1 MTLGEV
7 MIEVLRSAGRK
18 VADRIRGRSAAVRS
32 EESGKNSRIMT
43 LPASDLGG
51 AFWHWSRDVIIGLAV
66 ISGVINLLALTG
78 SFYMLQVYD
87 RVLGSR
93 SLPTLVGLTLLMLM
107 LYALYGGLDALRSQ
121 VIARLGGRIDRQLR
135 SGVLSAVLRLPLRSP
150 LPGDGLQP
158 IRDLDQIRAVMSGA
172 GPAALFDIPWLPVY
186 QALVFSLHPYLGMV
200 ATGGAVVMLAATVLT
215 ERRSHAPARAV
226 AKSGAERQGFL
237 DVARRNLEV
246 IRAHGLEPVFLKR
259 WTQVSDRHMDDLV
272 RSVDGPGPLVAF
284 SRIFRMALQSLIL
297 AVGAYVVIAGEAS
310 AGVIIAASIISGR
323 ALAPIESA
331 IANWRGMVGARQA
344 YGRLV
349 KILDTGEA
357 RAPANVLPP
366 PHSQLSVEALSLTP
380 PGVSKLVV
388 QNVTFELKAGDG
400 MGLIGPSASGKSS
413 LARALVGVWLPH
425 RGTVRLDG
433 ATLDHWSPEQ
443 LGPHIGYLPQ
453 DVEIFEGTIAENI
466 ARLESQPDPAKI
478 VAAAQEAGI
487 HEMILAMPQDYS
499 AKVGIAGAAL
509 SAGQKQRL
517 ALARALYG
525 NPFLI
530 VLDEPNSNLDSDG
543 DAALGQALTRV
554 RERGGIVVVVA
565 HRPSAIGAL
574 NKLMVMAGGQVQAF
588 GEKEEVLARMTQ
600 RAAAPSLSVVAPQ
613 AQGKAG
619 SQ

>member
-1 MTLGEV
+1 M
-7 MIEVLRSAGRK
+7 
-18 VADRIRGRSAAVRS
+18 
-32 EESGKNSRIMT
+32 
-43 LPASDLGG
+43 
-51 AFWHWSRDVIIGLAV
+51 

-107 LYALYGGLDALRSQ
+107 LYALYGGLDAVRSQ
-121 VIARLGGRIDRQLR
+121 VIARLGGRIDRQMR
-135 SGVLSAVLRLPLRSP
+135 SGVLSAVLRSPLRSP

-186 QALVFSLHPYLGMV
+186 PYLGMV

-215 ERRSHAPARAV
+215 ERRSHGPARAV

-297 AVGAYVVIAGEAS
+297 AVGAYVVIKGEAS
-310 AGVIIAASIISGR
+310 GGVIIASSIISGR

-331 IANWRGMVGARQA
+331 IANWRGLVAARQA

-349 KILDTGEA
+349 KILETGDA

-366 PHSQLSVEALSLTP
+366 PHAQLSVEALGVAP
-380 PGVSKLVV
+380 PGVSRLVV
-388 QNVTFELKAGDG
+388 QDVTFELKAGDG

-453 DVEIFEGTIAENI
+453 GVEIFEGTIAENI

-499 AKVGIAGAAL
+499 TKVGVAGTAL

-525 NPFLI
+525 DPFLI
-530 VLDEPNSNLDSDG
+530 VLDEPNSNLDADG
-543 DAALGQALTRV
+543 DAALGRALARV

-565 HRPSAIGAL
+565 HRPSAIGSL
-574 NKLMVMAGGQVQAF
+574 NKLMVMASGQVQAF
-588 GEKEEVLARMTQ
+588 GEKDEVLARMTQ
-600 RAAAPSLSVVAPQ
+600 RAGGPALSVVAPQ
-613 AQGKAG
+613 TQSKGAG
-619 SQ
+619 Q

>member
-1 MTLGEV
+1 

-18 VADRIRGRSAAVRS
+18 VADRFRGRATAVRP
-32 EESGKNSRIMT
+32 EGSGEDSRIRT
-43 LPASDLGG
+43 LPASALGG
-51 AFWHWSRDVIIGLAV
+51 ALWHWSRDVMVGLAV

-107 LYALYGGLDALRSQ
+107 LYALYGGLDAVRSQ
-121 VIARLGGRIDRQLR
+121 VIARLGGRIDRQMR
-135 SGVLSAVLRLPLRSP
+135 SGVLSAVLRSPLRSP

-158 IRDLDQIRAVMSGA
+158 IRDLDQIRTVMSGA

-186 QALVFSLHPYLGMV
+186 LALVFSLHPYLGMV

-215 ERRSHAPARAV
+215 ERRSHGPARAV

-297 AVGAYVVIAGEAS
+297 AVGAYVVIKGEAS
-310 AGVIIAASIISGR
+310 GGVIIASSIISGR

-331 IANWRGMVGARQA
+331 IANWRGMVAARQA

-349 KILDTGEA
+349 KILETGDA

-366 PHSQLSVEALSLTP
+366 PHAQLSVEALGVAP
-380 PGVSKLVV
+380 PGVSRLVV

-453 DVEIFEGTIAENI
+453 GVEIFEGTIAENI

-478 VAAAQEAGI
+478 VAAAKEAGI

-499 AKVGIAGAAL
+499 TKVGVAGTAL

-525 NPFLI
+525 DPFLI
-530 VLDEPNSNLDSDG
+530 VLDEPNSNLDADG
-543 DAALGQALTRV
+543 DAALSRALARV

-565 HRPSAIGAL
+565 HRPSAIGSL
-574 NKLMVMAGGQVQAF
+574 NKLMVMASGQVQAF
-588 GEKEEVLARMTQ
+588 GEKDEVLARMTQ
-600 RAAAPSLSVVAPQ
+600 RAAGPALSVVAPQ
-613 AQGKAG
+613 TQGKGAG
-619 SQ
+619 Q

>member
-1 MTLGEV
+1 
-7 MIEVLRSAGRK
+7 
-18 VADRIRGRSAAVRS
+18 
-32 EESGKNSRIMT
+32 
-43 LPASDLGG
+43 
-51 AFWHWSRDVIIGLAV
+51 
-66 ISGVINLLALTG
+66 
-78 SFYMLQVYD
+78 MLQVYD

-107 LYALYGGLDALRSQ
+107 LYALYGGLDAVRSQ

-135 SGVLSAVLRLPLRSP
+135 SSVLSAVLKSPLRSP
-150 LPGDGLQP
+150 VPGDSLQP
-158 IRDLDQIRAVMSGA
+158 VRDLDQVRAVMSGA
-172 GPAALFDIPWLPVY
+172 GPAALFDVPWLPVY
-186 QALVFSLHPYLGMV
+186 LALVFSLHPYLGIV
-200 ATGGAVVMLAATVLT
+200 AAGGAVIMLTVTLLT
-215 ERRSHAPARAV
+215 ERRSHEPARAV
-226 AKSGAERQGFL
+226 AKSGGERQGFL

-246 IRAHGLEPVFLKR
+246 IHAHGLEPVLLKR
-259 WTQVSDRHMDDLV
+259 WAQLSDRHTEDLV
-272 RSVDGPGPLVAF
+272 RSVEGPAPLVAF

-297 AVGAYVVIAGEAS
+297 AVGAYVVIKGEATG
-310 AGVIIAASIISGR
+310 GVIIASSIISGR
-323 ALAPIESA
+323 ALAPLESA
-331 IANWRGMVGARQA
+331 IGNWRGMVAARQA

-349 KILDTGEA
+349 KVLETGEA

-366 PHSQLSVEALSLTP
+366 PHSQLSVEALSLAP
-380 PGVSKLVV
+380 PGVSRLVV

-453 DVEIFEGTIAENI
+453 DVEVFDGTIAENI
-466 ARLESQPDPAKI
+466 ARLESQPDPGRI
-478 VAAAQEAGI
+478 VAAAREAGI

-499 AKVGIAGAAL
+499 TKVGFAGAAL

-525 NPFLI
+525 NPFLL
-530 VLDEPNSNLDSDG
+530 VLDEPNSNLDADG
-543 DAALGQALTRV
+543 DAALSRALARV

-565 HRPSAIGAL
+565 HRPSAIGSL

-588 GEKEEVLARMTQ
+588 GAKEEVLARMTQ
-600 RAAAPSLSVVAPQ
+600 RAAGPALSVVAAPAQ
-613 AQGKAG
+613 AKGVVQ
-619 SQ
+619 

>member
-1 MTLGEV
+1 MRLHSSPAP
-7 MIEVLRSAGRK
+7 L
-18 VADRIRGRSAAVRS
+18 
-32 EESGKNSRIMT
+32 SGVGAEKSHGQT
-43 LPASDLGG
+43 LPADALGT
-51 AFWHWSRDVIIGLAV
+51 ALWHWCRDVMVGLAV

-107 LYALYGGLDALRSQ
+107 LYALYGGLDAVRSQ

-135 SGVLSAVLRLPLRSP
+135 SSVLSAVLKSPLRSP
-150 LPGDGLQP
+150 LPGDSLQP
-158 IRDLDQIRAVMSGA
+158 VRDLDQVRAVMSGA
-172 GPAALFDIPWLPVY
+172 GPAALFDVPWLPVY
-186 QALVFSLHPYLGMV
+186 LALVFSLHPYLGIV
-200 ATGGAVVMLAATVLT
+200 ATGGAVIMLTVTVLT
-215 ERRSHAPARAV
+215 ERRSHEPARAV
-226 AKSGAERQGFL
+226 AKSGGERQGFL

-246 IRAHGLEPVFLKR
+246 IHAHGLEPVLLKR
-259 WTQVSDRHMDDLV
+259 WAQVSDRHMEDLV
-272 RSVDGPGPLVAF
+272 RSVEGPAPLVAF

-297 AVGAYVVIAGEAS
+297 AVGAYVVIKGEATG
-310 AGVIIAASIISGR
+310 GVIIASSIISGR
-323 ALAPIESA
+323 ALAPLESA
-331 IANWRGMVGARQA
+331 IGNWRGMVAARQA

-349 KILDTGEA
+349 QVLETGEA

-366 PHSQLSVEALSLTP
+366 PHSQLSVEALSLAP
-380 PGVSKLVV
+380 PGVSRLVV

-425 RGTVRLDG
+425 RGNVRLDG

-453 DVEIFEGTIAENI
+453 DVEIFDGTIAENI

-478 VAAAQEAGI
+478 VAAAREAGI

-499 AKVGIAGAAL
+499 TKVGFAGAAL

-525 NPFLI
+525 NPFLL
-530 VLDEPNSNLDSDG
+530 VLDEPNSNLDADG
-543 DAALGQALTRV
+543 DAALSRALATV

-565 HRPSAIGAL
+565 HRPSALGSL

-588 GEKEEVLARMTQ
+588 GAKEEVLARMTQ
-600 RAAAPSLSVVAPQ
+600 RAAGPALSVVAAPAQ
-613 AQGKAG
+613 AKGVVQ
-619 SQ
+619 

>member
-1 MTLGEV
+1 ML
-7 MIEVLRSAGRK
+7 
-18 VADRIRGRSAAVRS
+18 
-32 EESGKNSRIMT
+32 
-43 LPASDLGG
+43 
-51 AFWHWSRDVIIGLAV
+51 GLAV

-107 LYALYGGLDALRSQ
+107 LYALYGCLDAVRSQ

-135 SGVLSAVLRLPLRSP
+135 SAVLSAVLTSPLRAP
-150 LPGDGLQP
+150 LPGESLQP
-158 IRDLDQIRAVMSGA
+158 VRDLDQVRAVMSGA

-186 QALVFSLHPYLGMV
+186 LALVFSLHPYLGVV
-200 ATGGAVVMLAATVLT
+200 ATLGAAIMLGATLLA
-215 ERRSHAPARAV
+215 EYRSREPARAV
-226 AKSGAERQGFL
+226 SRSGAERQGFL
-237 DVARRNLEV
+237 DIARRNIEV
-246 IRAHGLEPVFLKR
+246 IRAHGLEQVLLKR
-259 WTQVSDRHMDDLV
+259 WAHVSDRHMDDLV
-272 RSVDGPGPLVAF
+272 RSVEGPGPLVAF

-297 AVGAYVVIAGEAS
+297 AVGAYVVIKGEAS
-310 AGVIIAASIISGR
+310 GGVIIASSIISGR
-323 ALAPIESA
+323 ALAPLEAA

-349 KILDTGEA
+349 KVLQAGEA
-357 RAPANVLPP
+357 RPAANVLPAP
-366 PHSQLSVEALSLTP
+366 RSHLSVEGLSLVP
-380 PGVSKLVV
+380 PGASRLVV

-400 MGLIGPSASGKSS
+400 LGLIGPSASGKSS

-425 RGTVRLDG
+425 RGAVRLDG

-466 ARLESQPDPAKI
+466 ARLEASPDPAKI
-478 VAAAQEAGI
+478 VAAAREAGI

-499 AKVGIAGAAL
+499 TKVGFAGAAL

-525 NPFLI
+525 DPFLI
-530 VLDEPNSNLDSDG
+530 VLDEPNSNLDTDG
-543 DAALGQALTRV
+543 DVALGRALARV
-554 RERGGIVVVVA
+554 RERGGVVVVVA
-565 HRPSAIGAL
+565 HRPSAIGSL

-588 GEKEEVLARMTQ
+588 GAKEEVLARMTQ
-600 RAAAPSLSVVAPQ
+600 RATGPALSVVAPQ
-613 AQGKAG
+613 AQVKGAV
-619 SQ
+619 Q

>member
-1 MTLGEV
+1 
-7 MIEVLRSAGRK
+7 MIEVLRSAGQK
-18 VADRIRGRSAAVRS
+18 VADGIRGRVSAVRPEGS
-32 EESGKNSRIMT
+32 DEESRVKT
-43 LPASDLGG
+43 LPASALGG
-51 AFWHWSRDVIIGLAV
+51 ALWHWSRDVMVGLAV

-107 LYALYGGLDALRSQ
+107 LYALYGGLDAVRSQ

-135 SGVLSAVLRLPLRSP
+135 SGVLSAVLRSPLRSP

-186 QALVFSLHPYLGMV
+186 LALVFSLHPYLGMV
-200 ATGGAVVMLAATVLT
+200 ATGGAAIMLAATVLT
-215 ERRSHAPARAV
+215 ERRSHGPARAV

-297 AVGAYVVIAGEAS
+297 AVGAYVVIKGEAS
-310 AGVIIAASIISGR
+310 GGVIIASSIISGR

-331 IANWRGMVGARQA
+331 IANWRGMVAARQA

-349 KILDTGEA
+349 KILETGEA

-366 PHSQLSVEALSLTP
+366 PHAQLSVEALSLAP
-380 PGVSKLVV
+380 PGVSRLVV

-425 RGTVRLDG
+425 RGNVRLDG

-466 ARLESQPDPAKI
+466 ARLESQPNPAKI

-499 AKVGIAGAAL
+499 TKVGLAGAAL

-525 NPFLI
+525 DPFLV
-530 VLDEPNSNLDSDG
+530 VLDEPNSNLDADG
-543 DAALGQALTRV
+543 DAALGRALARV

-565 HRPSAIGAL
+565 HRPSAIASL

-588 GEKEEVLARMTQ
+588 GEKDEVLGRMTQ
-600 RAAAPSLSVVAPQ
+600 RAAGPALSVVAPQ
-613 AQGKAG
+613 TQGRG
-619 SQ
+619 TGQ